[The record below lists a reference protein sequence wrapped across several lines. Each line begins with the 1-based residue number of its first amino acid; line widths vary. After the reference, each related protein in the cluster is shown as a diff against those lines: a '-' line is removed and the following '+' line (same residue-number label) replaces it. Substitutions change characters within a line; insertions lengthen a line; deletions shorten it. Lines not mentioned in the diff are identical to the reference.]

1 MNGVSTSGS
10 LAPARAQES
19 AGSMHVL
26 LVEDDS
32 QVADS
37 TARALRSQG
46 WVVDVTAR
54 GEPVPLSVKQ
64 DPYDVV
70 ILDIGLQGI
79 DGFETLRRLR
89 AQGSKVPVLMLTARD
104 AVDDRVRGLEGGADD
119 YLVKPFALSELVARV
134 RVLLRRSQSRM
145 SEQLTLGR
153 LRMDLDAR
161 RVYINDAPIDLA
173 AREWSVLE
181 YLLTRAD
188 KVVAKEQI
196 LQAIAGWDESISE
209 NAIEVYV
216 SRLRGKIESGGVH
229 IRTVRGF
236 GYLLEEDSPSTER
249 S

>member
-1 MNGVSTSGS
+1 MNG
-10 LAPARAQES
+10 APTTDSPVPVRAQQPAE
-19 AGSMHVL
+19 AMNVL
-26 LVEDDS
+26 LVEDDP

-64 DPYDVV
+64 DPYDIV

-79 DGFETLRRLR
+79 DGYETLRRLR
-89 AQGSKVPVLMLTARD
+89 AQGSKLPVLMLTARD

-134 RVLLRRSQSRM
+134 RVLLRRSQSRL

-236 GYLLEEDSPSTER
+236 GYLLEEDRPAAQG
-249 S
+249 